1 MNLDEL
7 NERLEKLQQSLSEGP
22 KGLADFEAGM
32 KSATKNISGALE
44 VLKAA
49 NPRKYQQVVK
59 AAGDAM
65 SHIKRAQ
72 NMARK

>member
-7 NERLEKLQQSLSEGP
+7 NERLEKLQRSLSEAP
-22 KGLADFEAGM
+22 KGLVDFESRM
-32 KSATKNISGALE
+32 QTATKTISRALE
-44 VLKAA
+44 VLKGA
-49 NPRKYQQVVK
+49 NPKKYQQVVK